1 MSRNA
6 IQRFLHDYEWLHIS
20 VGVIG
25 NATFFVGSIFF
36 LPVYSDWMAVG
47 VWLFITGSFLM
58 LLGALAGGLK
68 RHWEHSYGPPDGRG

>member
-1 MSRNA
+1 MNRKA
-6 IQRFLHDYEWLHIS
+6 IQRFLRDYEWLHIT

-25 NATFFVGSIFF
+25 NATFFIGSIFF
-36 LPVYSDWMAVG
+36 LPVYSDLMTVG

-68 RHWEHSYGPPDGRG
+68 RHWEHTYGPPNEHG